1 LRGPSPRSSSLAD
14 VAKDAAEDLLEL
26 VTAQIKLA
34 RLEVSVDLRRA
45 LKRMVGVALFIPP
58 LVIGYA
64 FGMAAVASWLGAYWG
79 RPLALAAVAALQIIP
94 AVGGILWSLALLRR
108 TRVLGRAGAEMSQ
121 GVQRTLAVVT
131 RPLGP
136 SNA

>member
-1 LRGPSPRSSSLAD
+1 M
-14 VAKDAAEDLLEL
+14 EL

-45 LKRMVGVALFIPP
+45 LKRMVSIALFIPP
-58 LVIGYA
+58 LVVGYA
-64 FGMAAVASWLGAYWG
+64 FGMAAVASWLGVYWG
-79 RPLALAAVAALQIIP
+79 RSLALTAVAALQIVP

-108 TRVLGRAGAEMSQ
+108 SRILGRTGSEMSQ

-131 RPLGP
+131 RPPGS